1 MRKIICVLTLGMLLL
16 SCELETSGNKQ
27 LDGYWQ
33 MNQVDTLATEGIA
46 DTHEAL
52 IYWGIQGKLL
62 QIRFSENGKY
72 LGEGLLFRFERA
84 PYTLNLSS
92 PILHHLYETDE
103 PIDDVEILK
112 PYGIY
117 DLEEV
122 FSIEELNDDNMVL
135 SNDEL
140 RLHFRRY

>member
-1 MRKIICVLTLGMLLL
+1 MRNIICVLTLCMLLVA
-16 SCELETSGNKQ
+16 CELETSGNKE

-33 MNQVDTLATEGIA
+33 MSQVDTLATGGIT
-46 DTHEAL
+46 DTREAL

-72 LGEGLLFRFERA
+72 LGEGFLFRIERGA
-84 PYTLNLSS
+84 YTLNLSS

-135 SNDEL
+135 FNDDL

>member
-1 MRKIICVLTLGMLLL
+1 MRKIICVLAFSMLLV

-33 MNQVDTLATEGIA
+33 MSQVDTLATGGIT
-46 DTHEAL
+46 DTREAL

-92 PILHHLYETDE
+92 PIRHHLYDTDE
-103 PIDDVEILK
+103 PIEDVEVLK

-117 DLEEV
+117 QLEEV
-122 FSIEELNDDNMVL
+122 FSIIELNDKSMVL
-135 SNDEL
+135 DNGVL
-140 RLHFRRY
+140 RLHFRKY

>member
-1 MRKIICVLTLGMLLL
+1 V
-16 SCELETSGNKQ
+16 SCELETSGNKE

-33 MNQVDTLATEGIA
+33 MCQVDTLATEGVA
-46 DTHEAL
+46 DTREAL

-92 PILHHLYETDE
+92 PIRHHLYDTDE
-103 PIDDVEILK
+103 PIEDVEVLK

-117 DLEEV
+117 QLEEV
-122 FSIEELNDDNMVL
+122 FSIIELNDKSMVL
-135 SNDEL
+135 DNGVL
-140 RLHFRRY
+140 RLHFRKY

>member
-1 MRKIICVLTLGMLLL
+1 MRKLLYILTLGVVLA
-16 SCELETSGNKQ
+16 SCELETSGNKE

-33 MNQVDTLATEGIA
+33 MCQVDTLATGGIA

-52 IYWGIQGKLL
+52 IYWGIQGNLL

-92 PILHHLYETDE
+92 PIRHHLYETDE
-103 PIDDVEILK
+103 PIDDVEVLK
-112 PYGIY
+112 PFGIY
-117 DLEEV
+117 HLEEV
-122 FSIEELNDDNMVL
+122 FSIEELNEDRMVL
-135 SNDEL
+135 FNDEL
-140 RLHFRRY
+140 RLHFRKY

>member
-1 MRKIICVLTLGMLLL
+1 V
-16 SCELETSGNKQ
+16 SCELETSGNKE

-33 MNQVDTLATEGIA
+33 MCQVDTLATDGVT
-46 DTHEAL
+46 DTREAL

-92 PILHHLYETDE
+92 PIRHHLYDTDE
-103 PIDDVEILK
+103 PIEDVEVLK
-112 PYGIY
+112 PDGIY
-117 DLEEV
+117 QLEEV
-122 FSIEELNDDNMVL
+122 FSIIELNDKSMVL
-135 SNDEL
+135 DNGVL
-140 RLHFRRY
+140 RLHFRKY